1 MLINSR
7 YKDRKQE
14 VKWLFVTYCILYTC
28 LNSCHTTVQSCSQF
42 FAKENVG
49 QLALSVALLRGV
61 VFINVNVVK
70 VYLTCKKCI
79 LNRCDKEKS
88 LVV

>member
-61 VFINVNVVK
+61 VFIKVNVIK
-70 VYLTCKKCI
+70 VYLTWKKY
-79 LNRCDKEKS
+79 LF
-88 LVV
+88 

>member
-14 VKWLFVTYCILYTC
+14 VKWLFVTYCILYMC

-42 FAKENVG
+42 FAKENIG
-49 QLALSVALLRGV
+49 QLALSVALLGGV
-61 VFINVNVVK
+61 VFINVNVIK
-70 VYLTCKKCI
+70 VYLTCKKFI